1 MSWLGLAII
10 AAALTG
16 LGNVGEKVLASRFM
30 PDANSLMGWL
40 AVSILGY
47 GIVFAIIYPFAAGT
61 PGGHI
66 AAVFGSGAAYGVAIS
81 ILYRVIM
88 RSEASRAF
96 PVFNS
101 SPVFVAIIAVF
112 VLNQSVS
119 ALQWLAILL
128 TVAGI
133 VAISAGRSD
142 GGRISLDRT
151 FMWLLVA
158 AGLVGL
164 SQVLSSYALEE
175 VTTEN
180 AFWAQRFGAMI
191 PILLNWRRDFL
202 RNFLSTVRKPGV
214 TIFALVNEAG
224 ILPVAHLLMLEAFS
238 EGPVALV
245 STTIATIPVWVFLF
259 STGLSTKF
267 WNVLGE
273 PLNPRTL
280 AVKTIAIG
288 GIVAGIA
295 GITLF

>member
-214 TIFALVNEAG
+214 TIFALVTEAG